1 MHSAII
7 ESIGNK
13 VILAKTSG
21 VQKGIYSKRKH
32 GNIVNL
38 NLPRYSLDSEN
49 ALGHILWN

>member
-21 VQKGIYSKRKH
+21 VQKGIYSKIYKEKTGREFNTLAVLES
-32 GNIVNL
+32 G
-38 NLPRYSLDSEN
+38 
-49 ALGHILWN
+49 W